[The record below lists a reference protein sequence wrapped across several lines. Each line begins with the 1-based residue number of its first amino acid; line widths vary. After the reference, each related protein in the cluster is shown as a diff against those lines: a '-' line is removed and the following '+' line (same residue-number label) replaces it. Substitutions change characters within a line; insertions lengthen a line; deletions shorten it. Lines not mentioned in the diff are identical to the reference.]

1 VSDVIERLLDVEHE
15 ARRLIA
21 RAEGEAEQALE
32 RAREEGRRIVA
43 EGHEEAQRQA
53 QEIVDR
59 TERALEQQM
68 AERLDEEKKRLPSA
82 EQVDASRLARAVEL
96 AVDIVAHGAGPRRET
111 P

>member
-1 VSDVIERLLDVEHE
+1 MSDVIERLLDVEHE

-21 RAEGEAEQALE
+21 AAEGEAEQALDG
-32 RAREEGRRIVA
+32 AREEGRRIVA

-59 TERALEQQM
+59 TERALQQQM

-82 EQVDASRLARAVEL
+82 EQVDASRLARAVEV
-96 AVDIVAHGAGPRRET
+96 AVGTVAHGAGPRRET